1 MPNPSTT
8 FPNQRMIKVHRER
21 AKSDFLGIKNENWQ
35 SASRDLGAH
44 ALQLY
49 LYLASNAD
57 NYTTA
62 LSPVAVR
69 QAIGMARSTYHDQF
83 HKLVDRGYL
92 VPSHGNT
99 YDFYE
104 VPKSATQSQNSVS
117 DVGLNF
123 EDCPPDDRD
132 VELHGHTVSAEDTEI
147 DNMTNTPDSSGTNKG
162 IESSEGRPTIEV
174 PKVRE
179 IVISRPVAQ
188 GRERPVYSPPSRGEF
203 VF

>member
-1 MPNPSTT
+1 MASPPIS
-8 FPNQRMIKVHRER
+8 FPHQRMVKVHREK
-21 AKSDFLGIKNENWQ
+21 AKSDFLGIKNENWKA
-35 SASRDLGAH
+35 ASRDLGPY

-57 NYTTA
+57 NYTFA

-83 HKLVDRGYL
+83 HKLVDKGYL

-132 VELHGHTVSAEDTEI
+132 VELPGHAVSPEDTEI
-147 DNMTNTPDSSGTNKG
+147 DNMTNTQIVRGQIKG
-162 IESSEGRPTIEV
+162 
-174 PKVRE
+174 
-179 IVISRPVAQ
+179 
-188 GRERPVYSPPSRGEF
+188 
-203 VF
+203 

>member
-1 MPNPSTT
+1 MANPPIT
-8 FPNQRMIKVHRER
+8 FPNQRMVKVHRER

-83 HKLVDRGYL
+83 HKLVDKGYL

-99 YDFYE
+99 FDFYE
-104 VPKSATQSQNSVS
+104 VPQSATQSKNTVS
-117 DVGLNF
+117 DVGQNF
-123 EDCPPDDRD
+123 EECPPSDGD
-132 VELHGHTVSAEDTEI
+132 VELHGHTVSAKDIEI
-147 DNMTNTPDSSGTNKG
+147 DNMTNSTANFGTNIG
-162 IESSEGRPTIEV
+162 IDIPEEKPKIEA

-179 IVISRPVAQ
+179 ITISRPVAQ
-188 GRERPVYSPPSRGEF
+188 GKERPSYNPPSKGEF

>member
-83 HKLVDRGYL
+83 HKLVDKGYL

-132 VELHGHTVSAEDTEI
+132 VELPGHAVSPENTEI

-188 GRERPVYSPPSRGEF
+188 GRERPAYTPPTKGAF

>member
-1 MPNPSTT
+1 MPNMTY
-8 FPNQRMIKVHRER
+8 PNQRMIKIHREP

-35 SASRDLGAH
+35 AASRDLGAH

-49 LYLASNAD
+49 LYLASNAN

-83 HKLVDRGYL
+83 HKLVDKGYL
-92 VPSHGNT
+92 VPGAGNT

-104 VPKSATQSQNSVS
+104 VPQAATQAQNMSS
-117 DVGLNF
+117 DGVQDF
-123 EDCPPDDRD
+123 ERNPPSDGPVDYS
-132 VELHGHTVSAEDTEI
+132 GHTVLAEDIEI
-147 DNMTNTPDSSGTNKG
+147 NNKTDILNNGLINNSGSDIDENTYT
-162 IESSEGRPTIEV
+162 
-174 PKVRE
+174 PKVKE
-179 IVISRPVAQ
+179 ITISRPVAE
-188 GRERPVYSPPSRGEF
+188 GKNRPKYIEQPAQKGF